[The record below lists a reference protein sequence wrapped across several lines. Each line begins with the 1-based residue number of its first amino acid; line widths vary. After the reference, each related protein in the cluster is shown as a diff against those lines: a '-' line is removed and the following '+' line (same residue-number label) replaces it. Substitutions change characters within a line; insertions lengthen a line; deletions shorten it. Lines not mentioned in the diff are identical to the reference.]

1 MKIRL
6 SLIFVILSVFFLS
19 CSNGISQKGEGSIT
33 LDAGRV
39 ARYLGQNL
47 SKDRS
52 VSRTIRHTS
61 GSDFDNFMVYKM
73 SIKVSTLGNFE
84 TSVQKDFSKSI
95 VNADSEEEYCAALQ
109 SFFDT
114 SVGTPISIENI
125 PVGSKIKIKVALT
138 FGEEIDEDAFREL
151 YSQMSD
157 DEYSEMMEHMHERL
171 GTFSETVEGYSD
183 EFVVKSG
190 SNNVTIRLDGREFFV
205 EQFLSPDSNHP
216 IILFNGRDA
225 ENVLKYQENAQS
237 KLVIDTTKSV
247 SFTTGAS
254 LFSSISGGESIT
266 SPMFSSNTF
275 CFADDCIYYF
285 ENEEIYKLAKTEGI
299 PQGLGLSN
307 LIHAK
312 FPGDFEGNYA
322 GSIIK
327 IDCLTYYN
335 NSLYFPLQIARTGGY
350 SAHGEYFV
358 KLNLST
364 NEISYYSNQ
373 NFYVSNWRS
382 LIVTSIGGNDYLIKL
397 QGSVL
402 TKYRLSES
410 DGTITLNEEE
420 TCSLAYQASDLQL
433 FGNTLYIACYKYQ
446 NNTDSPNN
454 YLNSEKTIYN
464 IVSAGGIAKIDL
476 SSGFSLST
484 WTNGSYYLGMY
495 LGNTYNS
502 NGELLESSPITPPK
516 DQENQ
521 YFYGARK
528 FIARRPDDN
537 ILVVVDDGVYIDLD
551 APITKDPNTCENKN
565 RVVTVNLLDE
575 SISAVDVNVSFYAT
589 AVTGTYFGIGD

>member
-6 SLIFVILSVFFLS
+6 SLIFITLSVFFLS

-47 SKDRS
+47 SKNRS

-95 VNADSEEEYCAALQ
+95 VNADSEEEYCATLQ

-138 FGEEIDEDAFREL
+138 FGEEIDEDAFREV
-151 YSQMSD
+151 YSQMSEE
-157 DEYSEMMEHMHERL
+157 EYTRMMEDMHESL
-171 GTFSETVEGYSD
+171 GLFSETVEGYSN
-183 EFVVKSG
+183 EFTVKSG
-190 SNNVTIRLDGREFFV
+190 SNTVTIRLDGREFFV

-225 ENVLKYQENAQS
+225 ENVLKYQKNTQS
-237 KLVIDTTKSV
+237 KLVIDTPKSV

-266 SPMFSSNTF
+266 SPMFTSNTF

-299 PQGLGLSN
+299 LQGLGLSN

-312 FPGDFEGNYA
+312 FPGDFEGNNA
-322 GSIIK
+322 GSIIQ

-335 NSLYFPLQIARTGGY
+335 NSLYFPLQIKREYTV
-350 SAHGEYFV
+350 HGNYFV

-373 NFYVSNWRS
+373 NFYASNWSS

-397 QGSVL
+397 YDFVL
-402 TKYRLSES
+402 TKYRISES

-420 TCSLAYQASDLQL
+420 KETCYLAYQASDLQL

-446 NNTDSPNN
+446 NNNDSPNN
-454 YLNSEKTIYN
+454 FLNSEKTIYN

-484 WTNGSYYLGMY
+484 WTNGSNYLGMY
-495 LGNTYNS
+495 LGNTYNN
-502 NGELLESSPITPPK
+502 NGELLESSPITPPE

-537 ILVVVDDGVYIDLD
+537 ILVVADDGVYIDLD
-551 APITKDPNTCENKN
+551 APLTKDPNTCENKN